1 MAEVIITKF
10 QAEGLEQYQQELKGV
25 VNETKKMSN
34 ATDELDADVN
44 ALNEELTKSKNRLKE
59 LEQANKQGSAEYKKL
74 SAEVKA
80 VEIVMNSTTGSV
92 SSAKRELRAMTQEGI
107 QLRLKMEELE
117 KSGLKNTQSF
127 KVLENAYLS
136 LKDKA
141 GALKDTIGDVSEEIG
156 QASSDTSNIDKG
168 VRAVSALAGAF
179 TAVQGAIGLFGVEN
193 EEVEKTLLKVNSAM
207 ALSTGSQQFL
217 TEARKKDSLFVTLQ
231 TKAQALYNIVVGES
245 VGVMKALRLAF
256 AGLGIGII
264 VAGVYLLVKAFQ
276 DWNKEANQARQVQ
289 KLLNETNKEATQNIS
304 TELSELNRLTSIA
317 KNENISKKDRLEA
330 IKQINSNYPE
340 YLGNINLE
348 NIGTSE
354 TNDLIKEQ
362 IKLLTNRE
370 KIKILTAKLAE
381 EELRKQRIIDGQ
393 ELSSITKS
401 RIAIN
406 KFFGFQKDATRIKN
420 DAIVDDY
427 KNTLNQID
435 NLNKALEQVF
445 SEIGESGKSI
455 FENKGISNAT
465 KKSIEKQK
473 EVALNELEK
482 LKKELEIKQKEIEKV
497 ISELYVKGQD
507 VNSNERVLSL
517 RADITKLQSDINNIE
532 NLIQNKEVELTVI
545 PIYTQI
551 ETQLNESIDAIENQ
565 IKELFASDVFLG
577 ANPKD
582 NEQIKLLIAQLE
594 EARNKLNQFKADY
607 ENIFKE
613 DEGVQL
619 PNLFEDFD
627 AENFKSEIENLT
639 GISREQF
646 DSYYDYIQALR
657 EQDLIDT
664 QTANDAIEKL
674 QNERLQRIEE
684 NASKA
689 QEIYGQIFNVI
700 SQGTDIARQVI
711 GQNAERELQ
720 ILEDK
725 KNRGLISERQFQ
737 KEVAKIKNEEAQ
749 KQRKADI
756 AIATAKIPLIAL
768 EAFLSGLQFS
778 KNPIVA
784 GVFAGIAT
792 AFAVAQ
798 VALIAKA
805 PLPKFKHGGSVADV
819 FKGSG
824 YVKGKSHEQGG
835 VNAELEGNEYV
846 INGKSV
852 NKYGIKNLEK
862 LNKGL
867 LNPNIF
873 SNVPSMPLYKI
884 NDKKS
889 SNDFNILEKKL
900 SIKLQNIIDTIHD
913 GNEDRIVLGK
923 KTLSKLEQTK
933 KQTYA

>member
-10 QAEGLEQYQQELKGV
+10 QAEGLEQYQQELKAV

-34 ATDELDADVN
+34 ATDELDADVK
-44 ALNEELTKSKNRLKE
+44 ALNDELTKSKNRLKE
-59 LEQANKQGSAEYKKL
+59 LEQANKQGTAEYKKL

-80 VEIVMNSTTGSV
+80 VEIAMNSTATGV

-136 LKDKA
+136 LKEKA

-168 VRAVSALAGAF
+168 VRAISALAGAF

-217 TEARKKDSLFVTLQ
+217 SEARKKDSLFVSLQ
-231 TKAQALYNIVVGES
+231 TKAIALYNVVVGQS
-245 VGVMKALRLAF
+245 TGAIKALRLAF

-551 ETQLNESIDAIENQ
+551 KTQLNESIDAIENQ

-639 GISREQF
+639 GISRKQF
-646 DSYYDYIQALR
+646 DSYYEYIQALR
-657 EQDLIDT
+657 EQDILDA

-737 KEVAKIKNEEAQ
+737 KESAKIKNEEAQ

-768 EAFLSGLQFS
+768 EAFLSGAKFG
-778 KNPIVA
+778 PIVA
-784 GVFAGIAT
+784 GILAGIAT

-805 PLPKFKHGGSVADV
+805 PLPKFRHGGSVQDV

-852 NKYGIKNLEK
+852 NKYGIKNLDK

-867 LNPNIF
+867 LNPDIF
-873 SNVPSMPLYKI
+873 SNVPSIPLYKI

-889 SNDFNILEKKL
+889 RNDFDILEKKL

-923 KTLSKLEQTK
+923 KTLYKLEQTK

>member
-80 VEIVMNSTTGSV
+80 VEIAMNSTTGSV

-168 VRAVSALAGAF
+168 VREVSALAGAF

-193 EEVEKTLLKVNSAM
+193 EEVEKTLLEVNSAM

-231 TKAQALYNIVVGES
+231 TKAQALYNIVVGGS

-381 EELRKQRIIDGQ
+381 AELKKQRMIEGQ
-393 ELSSITKS
+393 ELGAITKS

-420 DAIVDDY
+420 DAIVSDY
-427 KNTLNQID
+427 KSTLNEID

-445 SEIGESGKSI
+445 SEIGTSGASV
-455 FENKGISNAT
+455 FDAT
-465 KKSIEKQK
+465 KNGVQNQNK
-473 EVALNELEK
+473 VVLNELDK
-482 LKKELEIKQKEIEKV
+482 LKKELEKKKKELETE
-497 ISELYVKGQD
+497 ISKLVVKEGKTE
-507 VNSNERVLSL
+507 SKLSIDL
-517 RADITKLQSDINNIE
+517 RAKITGIEGQIRVIE
-532 NLIQNKEVELTVI
+532 NLIKNEPLKIEADI
-545 PIYTQI
+545 IFTQI
-551 ETQLNESIDAIENQ
+551 ESQLQEAITSLENK